1 MRNVVK
7 EMIGEDDNIC
17 ARVERQG
24 KTVQCKS
31 VAQTVLSNRYSK
43 FALQSSPDRVIEQI
57 IPLLT
62 LKICDIINN

>member
-1 MRNVVK
+1 MKVVS
-7 EMIGEDDNIC
+7 ELIGEDDNIC

-43 FALQSSPDRVIEQI
+43 LAMQSSPDRFIKHL

-62 LKICDIINN
+62 LKICDIIDN